1 MTSLE
6 EILIVRQGEA
16 LYGIPTTVVAY
27 ILRLQE
33 LTPVPLAPP
42 EIAGLC
48 AIEGSILSALDFSIL
63 IQDNN
68 EKVDYDSE
76 KSRMVTIKT
85 NEHYFS
91 LLVEEVIN
99 AVGIDESNLE
109 AVEANNEDQNSA
121 VIALYKH
128 KDEIVQIISIE
139 RLIEDIKLPDYV
151 KKSVVDINLSEEE
164 ESKHLSKSRR
174 YLLFKMGEERFAV
187 NVDETREIIT
197 VPDSFTPI
205 ADSQKYITGM
215 MSLREE
221 LLVVADLRIFYD
233 LKSSDSVKNR
243 IIVIQKSG
251 RAMGVIVDEILDIQ
265 DVLDSDM
272 SSMPGSFDDEKISG
286 VIQSNGILTS
296 VVSSN
301 VLQTLM
307 ESQSHL
313 LKSTHSENVG
323 SSSYDDDE
331 KMEVAIFKLSNEEYA
346 FEIDNVAEIIDM
358 SDITEVADTPAYIL
372 GVTNIRGQV
381 IPIISL
387 RARIGV
393 GDIVEDDSKIIVG
406 ILNDKQVGFV
416 VDKVMD
422 VSDINQDNIKEQ
434 ADSVLFDKVLHLDGG
449 KRLVLL
455 MQMNKLLDDEVM
467 MQLQDGVA

>member
-1 MTSLE
+1 MKPLE

-63 IQDNN
+63 IQSDN
-68 EKVDYDSE
+68 EKVNYDSE

-85 NEHYFS
+85 DEHYFS

-99 AVGIDESNLE
+99 AVGVQESDLE
-109 AVEANNEDQNSA
+109 SVEANNEDQNSA

-128 KDEIVQIISIE
+128 RDEIVQIISIE
-139 RLIEDIKLPDYV
+139 RLIEDIKLPDYI
-151 KKSVVDINLSEEE
+151 KKSVNDISSAEE
-164 ESKHLSKSRR
+164 ESKNLSKSRR

-205 ADSQKYITGM
+205 ADSQNYITGM

-221 LLVVADLRIFYD
+221 LLVVADLRVFYN
-233 LKSSDSVKNR
+233 LECSDCTKNR

-286 VIQSNGILTS
+286 VIQNDGVLTS
-296 VVSSN
+296 VVSGN

-313 LKSTHSENVG
+313 LRSTHSDNVG
-323 SSSYDDDE
+323 SSSYEDDE
-331 KMEVAIFKLSNEEYA
+331 KIEVAIFKLSNEEYA

-358 SDITEVADTPAYIL
+358 SDITEVADTPVYIL

-381 IPIISL
+381 IPIVSL

-393 GDIVEDDSKIIVG
+393 DDVIEEDSKIIVG
-406 ILNDKQVGFV
+406 ILNEKQVGFV

-422 VSDINQDNIKEQ
+422 VSDINQDSIKEQ
-434 ADSVLFDKVLHLDGG
+434 EDSVLFNKILHLDGG

-467 MQLQDGVA
+467 MQVQDGVA

>member
-1 MTSLE
+1 MASLE
-6 EILIVRQGEA
+6 EILIVKQGEA
-16 LYGIPTTVVAY
+16 LYGISTTVVAY

-63 IQDNN
+63 IQSDNQ
-68 EKVDYDSE
+68 KVNYDSE

-85 NEHYFS
+85 DEHYFS

-99 AVGIDESNLE
+99 AVGVEESDLE
-109 AVEANNEDQNSA
+109 SVEANNEEQNSA

-151 KKSVVDINLSEEE
+151 KKSVNDISSAEE
-164 ESKHLSKSRR
+164 ESKNLSKSRR

-205 ADSQKYITGM
+205 ADSQNYITGM

-221 LLVVADLRIFYD
+221 LLVVADLRVFYN
-233 LKSSDSVKNR
+233 LECSDCTKNR

-313 LKSTHSENVG
+313 LKSTHSENAG
-323 SSSYDDDE
+323 SSAYEDDD
-331 KMEVAIFKLSNEEYA
+331 KIEVAIFKLSNEEYA

-358 SDITEVADTPAYIL
+358 SDITEVADTPVYIL

-381 IPIISL
+381 IPIVSL

-393 GDIVEDDSKIIVG
+393 DNVIEEDSKIIVG
-406 ILNDKQVGFV
+406 ILNEKQVGFV

-422 VSDINQDNIKEQ
+422 VSDINQDSIKEQ
-434 ADSVLFDKVLHLDGG
+434 ADSVLFNKILHLDGG

-467 MQLQDGVA
+467 MQVQDGVA

>member
-1 MTSLE
+1 MIALE
-6 EILIVRQGEA
+6 EVLIVRQGEA

-48 AIEGSILSALDFSIL
+48 AIEGSILSALDFSLL
-63 IQDNN
+63 IQNDNT
-68 EKVDYDSE
+68 KVDYDSE

-85 NEHYFS
+85 DEHYFS

-109 AVEANNEDQNSA
+109 AIEANSEDQNSA

-128 KDEIVQIISIE
+128 KNEIVQIISID
-139 RLIEDIKLPDYV
+139 RLIEDIKLPNYV
-151 KKSVVDINLSEEE
+151 KKSVIDINLSEEE
-164 ESKHLSKSRR
+164 SKNLSKSRR
-174 YLLFKMGEERFAV
+174 YLLFKMGDERFAV

-197 VPDSFTPI
+197 VPNSFTPI
-205 ADSQKYITGM
+205 ADSQKFITGM

-233 LKSSDSVKNR
+233 LKSLNSVKNR

-286 VIQSNGILTS
+286 VIQNNGILTS
-296 VVSSN
+296 VVSSS

-323 SSSYDDDE
+323 SSSYEDDE

-358 SDITEVADTPAYIL
+358 SDITKVADTPDYIL

-393 GDIVEDDSKIIVG
+393 GDVIEDDSKIIVG
-406 ILNDKQVGFV
+406 ILDDKQVGFV

-434 ADSVLFDKVLHLDGG
+434 TDSVLFDKVLHLDDG

-455 MQMNKLLDDEVM
+455 MQMNKLLDNEVM